1 MSRAFQ
7 YAANVF
13 MQYPHVKSRAEKAE
27 QESNIKESYIK
38 EIQSLH
44 KAEILNLQD
53 RVAVQNKIIREQ
65 RATIESFQG
74 QSRVNEN
81 GNVGKQQQQDGTK
94 NPRVELEESK
104 EAFRALEQKFKEL
117 NQQHGGKIE
126 CDRCSALHQE
136 NRGLEEELS
145 SARRSFRMM
154 VGNIIPRGHLP
165 VAETEP
171 NQAVPVSR
179 FALV

>member
-1 MSRAFQ
+1 M
-7 YAANVF
+7 
-13 MQYPHVKSRAEKAE
+13 
-27 QESNIKESYIK
+27 
-38 EIQSLH
+38 
-44 KAEILNLQD
+44 
-53 RVAVQNKIIREQ
+53 
-65 RATIESFQG
+65 
-74 QSRVNEN
+74 
-81 GNVGKQQQQDGTK
+81 
-94 NPRVELEESK
+94 EESK

-126 CDRCSALHQE
+126 CDKCSALHQE

-154 VGNIIPRGHLP
+154 VGNRIPRGHLP

-171 NQAVPVSR
+171 NEAVPVSC